1 MKIKKRLTAAAL
13 AVLLAVTALPA
24 AVMAEE
30 KDDKKQLT
38 KVTLNVS
45 A

>member
-1 MKIKKRLTAAAL
+1 MKIKQRLTAAAL

-30 KDDKKQLT
+30 KDDKKT
-38 KVTLNVS
+38 TDKE
-45 A
+45 